1 MSLFDYVKSR
11 GMIILFIVA
20 LQGYLGIIFR
30 QLDIPL
36 GTSLPYFILFYG
48 GLTAFLG
55 LEYWKR
61 RNFYARV
68 QMRMDTLEEKYLLAE
83 LLPESELLEAKL
95 LDEILRLTLKS
106 MKEQVNAYAFSM
118 EEYRDYLEMWIHEI
132 KTPLASIRLYL
143 ENHPQPRIGEEL
155 DKVDG
160 YLQQALFYARAGQV
174 EKDFILKE
182 LSLKQVVGRS
192 LKGFVKEFSA
202 KKIAL
207 ELDGLE
213 EIVYGDEKWLV
224 FMLGQIIGNAIKYMG
239 AGPKLKIHAK
249 KATQS
254 VTLQIADNGVGI
266 PSQDLGRIF
275 EKGFTGENGRK
286 FEKST
291 GIGLYLCEKMAR
303 QLGLEI
309 LVSSEVGEGTAVSLV
324 FPKSDRYF
332 KD

>member
-11 GMIILFIVA
+11 GMMILFIVT
-20 LQGYLGIIFR
+20 LQGYLGIMFR
-30 QLDIPL
+30 QLEIPL
-36 GTSLPYFILFYG
+36 AVSLPYFILFYG
-48 GLTAFLG
+48 GLTVFLG
-55 LEYWKR
+55 LEFWKR

-68 QMRMDTLEEKYLLAE
+68 QKRMDTLEEKYLLAE
-83 LLPESELLEAKL
+83 LLPESDLLEAKL
-95 LDEILRLTLKS
+95 LDEILRPTLKS

-118 EEYRDYLEMWIHEI
+118 EEYRDYLEMWIHEV

-160 YLQQALFYARAGQV
+160 YLQQVLFYARAGQV

-182 LSLKQVVGRS
+182 LSLRQVVGKS

-207 ELDGLE
+207 ELGGLE

-239 AGPKLKIHAK
+239 VDPKLKIHAK

-254 VTLQIADNGVGI
+254 VTLQISDNGVGI

-291 GIGLYLCEKMAR
+291 GIGLYLCEKMAT

-309 LVSSEVGEGTAVSLV
+309 KVRSEVGEGTVVSLV

-332 KD
+332 K